1 MTDPSINSG
10 FNNCVFCKIVTGDI
24 PSHKVYE
31 DADTLAFLD
40 IHPVNAG
47 HTLVIPKAHF
57 ENFAQTPKE
66 TAATLLHLSQ
76 RLAPGILKAVGADA
90 FNLSTNN
97 GRAAGQL
104 VFHTHFHLI
113 PRFPADGHK
122 MWQGSDEHQD
132 FAAMALKIKECVG
145 RSA

>member
-1 MTDPSINSG
+1 MTD
-10 FNNCVFCKIVTGDI
+10 CVFCKIVMGFI

-31 DADTLAFLD
+31 DADALAFLD

-47 HTLVIPKAHF
+47 HTLLIPKAHYDA
-57 ENFAQTPKE
+57 FAQTPLD
-66 TAATLLHLSQ
+66 TVNMLMAVAQ
-76 RLAPGILKAVGADA
+76 RVAPGVLKAVGAEA
-90 FNLSTNN
+90 FNFSTNN

-104 VFHTHFHLI
+104 IGHVHFHLI

-132 FAAMALKIKECVG
+132 FAAVAAKVREAL
-145 RSA
+145 A

>member
-1 MTDPSINSG
+1 MSD
-10 FNNCVFCKIVTGDI
+10 CVFCKIISGDI
-24 PSHKVYE
+24 PSHKLYE
-31 DADTLAFLD
+31 DDVTLAFLD

-47 HTLVIPKAHF
+47 HVLIVPKAHF

-66 TAATLLHLSQ
+66 TVAALMDLSQ
-76 RLAPGILKAVGADA
+76 RLAPAVLKAVGADA

-104 VFHTHFHLI
+104 IAHTHFHLI
-113 PRFPADGHK
+113 PRFPTDGHK
-122 MWQGSDEHQD
+122 MWHGSDEHQD
-132 FAAMALKIKECVG
+132 FAAVALKIKECVG